1 MGDSKNKD
9 YLDVISKTEVQYI
22 LDVVLYVKNKLT
34 SDNVLQPGDF
44 KKRDGRLGV
53 VPVLLHPNSIGGVAT
68 IQMNLPSHN
77 LTSAESLKQTEMLY
91 GEIMKRFENGDSL
104 PLLDPIDDMEIE
116 DKQLGELIQAKDKI
130 NSELAKIA
138 QKAQIT
144 PA

>member
-68 IQMNLPSHN
+68 I
-77 LTSAESLKQTEMLY
+77 
-91 GEIMKRFENGDSL
+91 
-104 PLLDPIDDMEIE
+104 
-116 DKQLGELIQAKDKI
+116 
-130 NSELAKIA
+130 
-138 QKAQIT
+138 
-144 PA
+144 

>member
-9 YLDVISKTEVQYI
+9 YLDVISKTDVHYI

-44 KKRDGRLGV
+44 TKKDGRLGV
-53 VPVLLHPNSIGGVAT
+53 VPVLLHPNNIAGVAT

-91 GEIMKRFENGDSL
+91 GEIMKRF
-104 PLLDPIDDMEIE
+104 
-116 DKQLGELIQAKDKI
+116 
-130 NSELAKIA
+130 
-138 QKAQIT
+138 
-144 PA
+144 